1 MSRLLLPI
9 DHGPRAVDE
18 PARAALLHDLRR
30 LPRRAQQV
38 FLLNRLDQLT
48 FAQIAERLNL
58 PLTRVEQLMIEAL
71 HSTSAKPLAVNAQAT
86 RWYIRLQSPAAT
98 ACERIDFRRWLD
110 ASPVHLQAFHATELH
125 WRSLLAPAR
134 ELGDQGWYRTGR
146 AAFSLGGCSLA
157 LGLGAA
163 ALLAFGLWSSGV

>member
-1 MSRLLLPI
+1 MSRLLLPL

-18 PARAALLHDLRR
+18 PASQVLLHGLRR

-38 FLLNRLDQLT
+38 FLLNRLDQLE
-48 FAQIAERLNL
+48 FALIATRLTL
-58 PLTRVEQLMIEAL
+58 PLPRVEQLMIEAL
-71 HSTSAKPLAVNAQAT
+71 LSTSAESTALNAQAA
-86 RWYIRLQSPAAT
+86 RWYVRLQSPAAS

-110 ASPVHLQAFHATELH
+110 ASPDHLQAFHATELH

-134 ELGDQGWYRTGR
+134 ELGEQGWYRTGR
-146 AAFSLGGCSLA
+146 AAFSMGGCSLA

-163 ALLAFGLWSSGV
+163 ALLAFGLWS